1 MKTTVQ
7 HLKRVEIKIRGT
19 GTMKKQHN
27 LEVKSQTF
35 DEKKLEVY
43 EKVLSGFGH
52 AGVGVGIVKIKEKT
66 HFIFFL
72 ILTSFNFKNTVNTKQ
87 EKYF

>member
-7 HLKRVEIKIRGT
+7 HLKRVEIKIRST
-19 GTMKKQHN
+19 GTMKKWHN
-27 LEVKSQTF
+27 LEVKSQMF

-52 AGVGVGIVKIKEKT
+52 AGVGVGIVKIKENNPL
-66 HFIFFL
+66 HFFFF
-72 ILTSFNFKNTVNTKQ
+72 ILTSF
-87 EKYF
+87 